1 MIIANNK
8 PNKDL
13 RIMIQ
18 ESKVPQYEIARLCGI
33 AETTLCRWLRYE
45 LSPEKRQMILIAI
58 EKGAADHE

>member
-13 RIMIQ
+13 RIMIR
-18 ESKVPQYEIARLCGI
+18 ESKVPQYEIAHLCGI

-45 LSPEKRQMILIAI
+45 LTPEKREMILSAI
-58 EKGAADHE
+58 EKGGHDHE